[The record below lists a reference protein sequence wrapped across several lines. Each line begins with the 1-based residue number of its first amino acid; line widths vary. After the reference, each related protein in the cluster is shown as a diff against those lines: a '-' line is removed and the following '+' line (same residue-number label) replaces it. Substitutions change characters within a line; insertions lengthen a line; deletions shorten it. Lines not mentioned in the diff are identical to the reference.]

1 MELKHFKCPNCG
13 ANLKT
18 NSNDIEVKCEYCGQS
33 FVVDDPNAMIDE
45 AINETITEIINEKL
59 EETNKRQKSNKM
71 EKALIIGIASL
82 VAIISIAMIILVIA
96 SPDVLANT

>member
-1 MELKHFKCPNCG
+1 MELKHFKCPSCG

-18 NSNDIEVKCEYCGQS
+18 VSNAVELKCEYCGQH
-33 FVVDDPNAMIDE
+33 FVVDAPNAMTDE

-59 EETNKRQKSNKM
+59 EETNKQHKSNKV
-71 EKALIIGIASL
+71 KTVFIIGIAAL
-82 VAIISIAMIILVIA
+82 VGIISLAMIILAIV